1 MCFCCRSA
9 WLCALNSSFCEIKL
23 EKDDPRTSPMLS
35 NYQEPSTTR
44 QAQCYQEPSA
54 KHQAQRTMPWKA
66 QQSAIVALLQFLKN
80 SERAEPPPLVK

>member
-1 MCFCCRSA
+1 MIREPVQCCRT
-9 WLCALNSSFCEIKL
+9 IKNQVQRA
-23 EKDDPRTSPMLS
+23 KH
-35 NYQEPSTTR
+35 NAIKN

-80 SERAEPPPLVK
+80 SQDAEPPPLVK

>member
-44 QAQCYQEPSA
+44 QAQ
-54 KHQAQRTMPWKA
+54 RTMPWKA